1 MDFIEEFDDVIELWG
16 EGDLAHAIMESPEED
31 IYEFTE
37 TLALSTKYHFVQNEK
52 GNDNFSFVANSSL
65 SGGQFPCSYPEC
77 RKTKLDSLA
86 SFAALYADEV
96 YIQNPFENIYLRG
109 DAPIRETE
117 RLELAAGITNYFY
130 LKPLI
135 GKGIIKYATNN
146 LPFCE
151 SHYKSIA
158 LPLSQSIQK
167 KEDKLR
173 DLLTKHLIEK
183 CTVVFSFLESDPTT
197 PFFEISGP
205 EEFIEHGVMYF
216 HGNKPVSNIFQNFL
230 SKTTPYSLNM
240 LEVQDNDILG
250 LIVEPIINDLS
261 AQEWHSEIRGT
272 SYLCDNP
279 MQMKIASKI
288 NGTRYSANSSAFE
301 NGLKHHLPAIYSQD
315 LTTILDLRNKEE
327 EAFFVYRDK
336 LNKFMKETKAWEEN
350 EVRKI
355 FRDQLLPEINIIDK
369 KVKDWKSNTR
379 ESISQKLLF
388 GTATA
393 SFGLYGGVLP
403 TNIGEIL
410 AALGGASAVASS
422 LMEYNK
428 TFKEKQEARKN
439 DFYFLWQAAK

>member
-1 MDFIEEFDDVIELWG
+1 M
-16 EGDLAHAIMESPEED
+16 
-31 IYEFTE
+31 
-37 TLALSTKYHFVQNEK
+37 Q
-52 GNDNFSFVANSSL
+52 
-65 SGGQFPCSYPEC
+65 
-77 RKTKLDSLA
+77 
-86 SFAALYADEV
+86 
-96 YIQNPFENIYLRG
+96 
-109 DAPIRETE
+109 
-117 RLELAAGITNYFY
+117 
-130 LKPLI
+130 
-135 GKGIIKYATNN
+135 
-146 LPFCE
+146 
-151 SHYKSIA
+151 
-158 LPLSQSIQK
+158 
-167 KEDKLR
+167 
-173 DLLTKHLIEK
+173 
-183 CTVVFSFLESDPTT
+183 
-197 PFFEISGP
+197 
-205 EEFIEHGVMYF
+205 
-216 HGNKPVSNIFQNFL
+216 
-230 SKTTPYSLNM
+230 
-240 LEVQDNDILG
+240 EVQDNDILR

-261 AQEWHSEIRGT
+261 AQEWHSELRGT
-272 SYLCDNP
+272 SYLCDNA

-301 NGLKHHLPAIYSQD
+301 TGLKHHLPAIYSQD

-336 LNKFMKETKAWEEN
+336 LNKFMKETKAWEED

-428 TFKEKQEARKN
+428 TLKEKQEARKN
-439 DFYFLWQAAK
+439 DFYFLWQAGK